1 MVWRGGADCWS
12 GKGRVLRG
20 AFSST
25 GHRGTDTGYG
35 GSSRTQSIDKYEVVK
50 VAVTVIGT
58 IAAVSSFISYGV
70 RIVDER
76 ENRAEIARV
85 QNEAATEIRRIE
97 GEWKSKERQWKSKEG
112 QWKAE
117 VARIEGEWKMS
128 ERLWKAEVERYKRDL
143 HLAHTRDYEPYQA
156 AISQKGERTTG
167 AGSGGLEKEEK
178 KN

>member
-1 MVWRGGADCWS
+1 M
-12 GKGRVLRG
+12 
-20 AFSST
+20 
-25 GHRGTDTGYG
+25 
-35 GSSRTQSIDKYEVVK
+35 VK
-50 VAVTVIGT
+50 VTVALIGT
-58 IAAVSSFISYGV
+58 IAAVSISFAYGV
-70 RIVDER
+70 RHIEGEWKSEV
-76 ENRAEIARV
+76 ARV
-85 QNEAATEIRRIE
+85 QNKAATEIRRIE
-97 GEWKSKERQWKSKEG
+97 GEWKSKECQWKSKEGRRKAEVARIEG

-143 HLAHTRDYEPYQA
+143 QLAHTRDYEPYQA